1 MGRLTCAIYSLSIAY
16 VPKKRRVQIDHSPT
30 SHSTA
35 PPSLHPDLS
44 ISYPVV
50 HLSFFSYPFATLSPI
65 TSHMSSFSAFSIYRY
80 GPWVLLCKN
89 RSASFSVLSYDD
101 NSSSLTHSYSA
112 DEENMDHEIFQP
124 TWEQYGDGATVESIG
139 LTNGAAL
146 MFEYCLFK
154 KDGKV

>member
-1 MGRLTCAIYSLSIAY
+1 MRNIFAQYCLRIQEAKG
-16 VPKKRRVQIDHSPT
+16 
-30 SHSTA
+30 
-35 PPSLHPDLS
+35 PDRPFPNVTLACT
-44 ISYPVV
+44 PVV
-50 HLSFFSYPFATLSPI
+50 APRFVDFLPHCALIFFYPTLSLRYLRS
-65 TSHMSSFSAFSIYRY
+65 TSHMSSFSVFSIYRY

-124 TWEQYGDGATVESIG
+124 TWEQYGDGATVVSIG

-146 MFEYCLFK
+146 VFEYCLFK
-154 KDGKV
+154 RDGKV